1 LEIYNELGE
10 KTMLRSFLRNE
21 EGQGM
26 VEYVLIIGLIA
37 LVVVAALT
45 TVGIKLDTKYA
56 EINKNVIK

>member
-1 LEIYNELGE
+1 
-10 KTMLRSFLRNE
+10 MLRSFLRIE

-45 TVGIKLDTKYA
+45 TVGTKLDSKYA

>member
-1 LEIYNELGE
+1 
-10 KTMLRSFLRNE
+10 MLRSFLRNE
-21 EGQGM
+21 EGHGM

-45 TVGIKLDTKYA
+45 TVGTKLDSKYA

>member
-1 LEIYNELGE
+1 
-10 KTMLRSFLRNE
+10 MLRSFLRNE
-21 EGQGM
+21 VGQGM

-45 TVGIKLDTKYA
+45 TVGTKLDSKYA

>member
-1 LEIYNELGE
+1 
-10 KTMLRSFLRNE
+10 MLRSFLRNE

-37 LVVVAALT
+37 LVVVAALA

>member
-1 LEIYNELGE
+1 
-10 KTMLRSFLRNE
+10 MLRSFLRNE
-21 EGQGM
+21 KGQGM

-45 TVGIKLDTKYA
+45 TVGTKLDSKYA

>member
-1 LEIYNELGE
+1 
-10 KTMLRSFLRNE
+10 MLRSFLRKE

-45 TVGIKLDTKYA
+45 TVGTKLDSKYA

>member
-1 LEIYNELGE
+1 
-10 KTMLRSFLRNE
+10 MLRSFLRNE
-21 EGQGM
+21 EPPRM

-45 TVGIKLDTKYA
+45 TVGTKLDSKYA

>member
-1 LEIYNELGE
+1 MGSEMCI
-10 KTMLRSFLRNE
+10 RDR
-21 EGQGM
+21 
-26 VEYVLIIGLIA
+26 IIGLIA